1 MLSVGRVLCWSLSVV
16 TPVPDDY
23 CVYTRAIKCS
33 QAQFLHK
40 HICLRCRTRVYTAGY
55 IKKTLQGP
63 YKTWKWKFGDLASS
77 LWLCYKITVAFC
89 KASLFIFLFC
99 YDWFCVLG
107 RAHYFCRLESWV
119 IGTGKTSLDDRAV
132 QPGFCMPPL
141 GVSVTTWYK
150 SPQAPLE
157 SMELLFP
164 LRVPVYSLY
173 SFFIFP

>member
-40 HICLRCRTRVYTAGY
+40 HICLRCHTREYTAGY
-55 IKKTLQGP
+55 IKKPCRLHIKRGNGNLVI
-63 YKTWKWKFGDLASS
+63 KHLHF
-77 LWLCYKITVAFC
+77 TVAFC
-89 KASLFIFLFC
+89 KASLFIILFC

-107 RAHYFCRLESWV
+107 RAHYFCRSERWV
-119 IGTGKTSLDDRAV
+119 IGTGKTSLDDHAM

-164 LRVPVYSLY
+164 LRVPVYSLC